1 MVATAFGGFQQ
12 WTKRVNGQGNQHD
25 RGVASAPARGALP
38 RVHLA
43 SRSPRRREL
52 LTQAGIAHDASHPG
66 LDDALLQPGDVPP
79 ADWAMALAYLK
90 AATAVKNAGVKG
102 GGGAIAAPVVLG
114 ADTVIVHH
122 GRMIGTPTSAAEA
135 GQMLREMRD
144 DEHEVI
150 TGIALVCP
158 KTGRRD
164 LAADGA
170 CVALGSISDQ
180 QIDEYV
186 ATGAWAGKAGGYN
199 LSERLAAGWPIRFR
213 GDSGTIM
220 GLPVGLVVDRLARFG
235 LPT

>member
-1 MVATAFGGFQQ
+1 MVTAGLCDVHQ
-12 WTKRVNGQGNQHD
+12 WTKRVSGQANEQS
-25 RGVASAPARGALP
+25 RGMASISGRGALP
-38 RVHLA
+38 RLHLA

-66 LDDALLQPGDVPP
+66 VDDALLRSGDVPP

-90 AATAVKNAGVKG
+90 AATALKNAGVRSSV
-102 GGGAIAAPVVLG
+102 IAAPVVLG

-135 GQMLREMRD
+135 GQMLRDMRD

-158 KTGRRD
+158 KTGRRE

-170 CVALGSISDQ
+170 SVELGSISDQ

-220 GLPVGLVVDRLARFG
+220 GLPVGLVVDRLARFEWAI
-235 LPT
+235 